1 VIIKP
6 MNLSNPANS
15 VSLPVVLL
23 GCGGHAAVLA
33 AVLRLQ
39 ARTILGASTPSPDV
53 LNALPADI
61 ALLGDDTQIL
71 AYLPTDIQLINGVGS
86 RGVIAARQAVFA
98 HFKAQGYGFAS
109 VFHPSISIDP
119 AVQLGEGCQVL
130 AGAVLVH
137 NAMIGDNVL
146 INSRALIEHDCIIG
160 AHSHVASGAVLC
172 GGCEIGAAVHVGA
185 GATLIQGVK
194 VGNGAVIAAGA
205 VVTRSVP
212 EFVLVAGVPAQVK
225 KQWPRP

>member
-1 VIIKP
+1 VIIKL

-39 ARTILGASTPSPDV
+39 ARTILGASTPSPEV

-61 ALLGDDTQIL
+61 ALLGNDSQIL
-71 AYLPTDIQLINGVGS
+71 AYPPTEIQLINGVGS
-86 RGVIAARQAVFA
+86 SGVIAARQAVFA
-98 HFKAQGYGFAS
+98 YFKTHGYGFAQ
-109 VFHPSISIDP
+109 VCHPSASVDH

-137 NAMIGDNVL
+137 NAMLGDNVL

-160 AHSHVASGAVLC
+160 AHSHVASGALLC

-185 GATLIQGVK
+185 GATLIQGVT

-212 EFVLVAGVPAQVK
+212 EFVLVAGVPAQIK
-225 KQWPRP
+225 KQWPCP